1 MFLFVINFKV
11 YVLIFVLFDF
21 LLNIDG
27 FFYLFMVLIEDFHE
41 MDNFRGFEGLNN

>member
-27 FFYLFMVLIEDFHE
+27 FFTCLWF
-41 MDNFRGFEGLNN
+41 